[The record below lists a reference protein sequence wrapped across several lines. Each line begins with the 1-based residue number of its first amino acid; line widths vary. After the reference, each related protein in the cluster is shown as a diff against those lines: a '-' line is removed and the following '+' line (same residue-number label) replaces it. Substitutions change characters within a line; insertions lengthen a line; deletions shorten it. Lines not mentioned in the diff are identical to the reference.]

1 MKENKMAKTTHDI
14 EDSPELQQTQTIK
27 KQPRRINTSIRNIL
41 AQREK
46 AISVRDQAT
55 AEVKN
60 YDAALIALG
69 WMEQLTLQ

>member
-1 MKENKMAKTTHDI
+1 MAKTTHDI
-14 EDSPELQQTQTIK
+14 EDSPELQQTQPIK
-27 KQPRRINTSIRNIL
+27 KKPRRINTSIRNIL

-46 AISVRDQAT
+46 AIAVRDQAT

>member
-1 MKENKMAKTTHDI
+1 MAKQTHDI
-14 EDSPELQQTQTIK
+14 EDSPELRQAQPIK

-46 AISVRDQAT
+46 AIAVRDQAT